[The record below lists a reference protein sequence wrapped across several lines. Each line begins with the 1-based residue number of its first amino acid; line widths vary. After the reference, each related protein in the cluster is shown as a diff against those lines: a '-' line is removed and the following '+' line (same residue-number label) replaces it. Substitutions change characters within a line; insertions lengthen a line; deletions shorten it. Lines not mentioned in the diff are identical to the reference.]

1 MKKEKIVDVNVSAEL
16 RLDAISHDQTITR
29 MQTSDDRIRTRTSV
43 VLCHTAYKKRCDRS
57 RGVDNGVD
65 GDWVS

>member
-1 MKKEKIVDVNVSAEL
+1 MRKEKIVDVNVSAEL

-43 VLCHTAYKKRCDRS
+43 VLCHTAYKKRS